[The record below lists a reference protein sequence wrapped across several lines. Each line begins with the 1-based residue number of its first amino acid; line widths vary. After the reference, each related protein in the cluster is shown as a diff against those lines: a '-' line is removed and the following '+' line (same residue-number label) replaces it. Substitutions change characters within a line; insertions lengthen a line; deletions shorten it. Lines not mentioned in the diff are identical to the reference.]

1 MNPDKLSLE
10 DRPRTSWVNVE
21 SKEPISLDEFKGNQQ
36 DNFSSGSALSLKL
49 PEVKTE
55 ECKEDN
61 ARFQP
66 VVNRIIAEAELNFE
80 NWRER
85 LKDWTVY
92 SRTDEH
98 TLYITKDQS
107 NADLLTL
114 KLMAV
119 AKNKRGDVIGAFR
132 HMITSGDLE
141 KHDSYITNSTLFSS
155 SDQNIVIEHKHI
167 RNPYPFVWAR
177 SIISARY
184 DKRTDISYSRNFIS
198 CDDILDY
205 NIPKKSIAAHN
216 RGWHHLIKKGS
227 DWHYT
232 FIMQVNPLG
241 RLGFIPML
249 LKFMLAYAGEEVS
262 KAYQLVINS
271 DLEEPGLVTFKSNLS
286 TYGLAVPRIKK

>member
-1 MNPDKLSLE
+1 MSSDKLSLD
-10 DRPRTSWVNVE
+10 DRPHTTWVNIE
-21 SKEPISLDEFKGNQQ
+21 SKEPLSLDEFKDNQQ
-36 DNFSSGSALSLKL
+36 ANFPSGNALKVKHG
-49 PEVKTE
+49 EVKTE
-55 ECKEDN
+55 ECKGDYG
-61 ARFQP
+61 RFQP
-66 VVNRIIAEAELNFE
+66 IVDRITGEAELNFE
-80 NWRER
+80 NWRQR
-85 LKDWTVY
+85 LTDWTVY
-92 SRTDEH
+92 SKTDEH

-114 KLMAV
+114 KLTAV
-119 AKNKRGDVIGAFR
+119 AENKRGDVIGAFH

-155 SDQNIVIEHKHI
+155 PDQNIVVEHKHI
-167 RNPYPFVWAR
+167 RNPYPFVWSR

-184 DKRTDISYSRNFIS
+184 DNRTDMSYSRNFIS

-205 NIPKKSIAAHN
+205 KIPDKSVAAHN

-232 FIMQVNPLG
+232 FIMQVNPRG

-262 KAYQLVINS
+262 KAYQMVINS
-271 DLEEPGLVTFKSNLS
+271 DLEEPGLVTFKNNLS
-286 TYGLAVPRIKK
+286 EYGLEVPTIK

>member
-1 MNPDKLSLE
+1 MNSDNLTLE
-10 DRPRTSWVNVE
+10 DRPRTSWVNIE
-21 SKEPISLDEFKGNQQ
+21 SKEPISLDDFKGNQQ
-36 DNFSSGSALSLKL
+36 VNFPSGSPLKVKVA
-49 PEVKTE
+49 EVKTE
-55 ECKEDN
+55 ECKEDYG
-61 ARFQP
+61 RFQS
-66 VVNRIIAEAELNFE
+66 VVNRIISEAELSFK
-80 NWRER
+80 NWVER

-92 SRTDEH
+92 SKTDEH

-114 KLMAV
+114 KLTAV

-155 SDQNIVIEHKHI
+155 PDQSIVVEHKHI

-184 DKRTDISYSRNFIS
+184 DNRTDNSYSRNFIS
-198 CDDILDY
+198 CDDLLDY
-205 NIPKKSIAAHN
+205 EIPKKSIAAHN
-216 RGWHHLIKKGS
+216 RGWHHLIKKES

-232 FIMQVNPLG
+232 FIMQVNPQG

-262 KAYQLVINS
+262 KAYQMVINS
-271 DLEEPGLVTFKSNLS
+271 DLEEPGLVTFKNNLS
-286 TYGLAVPRIKK
+286 EYGLEVPTIK